1 MSVRCSRAALAS
13 FPASSASSSAVHR
26 PSFGRG
32 WTSRSYAND
41 VAPDRTT
48 LRTVFRD
55 TRRSRAISLIALPLR
70 KYSRRI
76 RPIVS
81 TVSIPH
87 YPRLIRRGQR
97 ITPHGRGATLDAD
110 TPDQGVKIARR
121 NTDYVRLVLLA
132 VALLATCVTVQ
143 SLGMLV
149 LIRWLSRVR
158 RVLESRSTYLRVAL
172 LLRLFVGIV
181 LLHLVQV
188 GLWAVV
194 FWRAPAL
201 PNVETALYFS
211 LAT

>member
-32 WTSRSYAND
+32 WTSRSFAND

-81 TVSIPH
+81 TVRIPH
-87 YPRLIRRGQR
+87 HPRLIRRGQR
-97 ITPHGRGATLDAD
+97 ITPHGRGGNFGRRYPRSGGQDCTPKHTLTLGGDSSE
-110 TPDQGVKIARR
+110 ARR
-121 NTDYVRLVLLA
+121 PPITLLMKIRTDYADRWCFQYKKRLDHN
-132 VALLATCVTVQ
+132 
-143 SLGMLV
+143 
-149 LIRWLSRVR
+149 
-158 RVLESRSTYLRVAL
+158 LEDLK
-172 LLRLFVGIV
+172 
-181 LLHLVQV
+181 
-188 GLWAVV
+188 
-194 FWRAPAL
+194 
-201 PNVETALYFS
+201 
-211 LAT
+211 

>member
-13 FPASSASSSAVHR
+13 SPASSASSSAVHR

-87 YPRLIRRGQR
+87 HPRLIRRGQR
-97 ITPHGRGATLDAD
+97 ITPHGRGGNFGRRYPRSRGQDC
-110 TPDQGVKIARR
+110 TPKHNR
-121 NTDYVRLVLLA
+121 NICTIIRKRITGQFDEPNIG
-132 VALLATCVTVQ
+132 LLAT
-143 SLGMLV
+143 
-149 LIRWLSRVR
+149 R
-158 RVLESRSTYLRVAL
+158 RVTRLPFNNVFVTNQYAEYKVAS
-172 LLRLFVGIV
+172 
-181 LLHLVQV
+181 H
-188 GLWAVV
+188 
-194 FWRAPAL
+194 
-201 PNVETALYFS
+201 
-211 LAT
+211 

>member
-97 ITPHGRGATLDAD
+97 ITPHGRGGNFGRRYPRSGGQDCTPKHSNVPQRGSEPPRGDATF
-110 TPDQGVKIARR
+110 Q
-121 NTDYVRLVLLA
+121 
-132 VALLATCVTVQ
+132 
-143 SLGMLV
+143 
-149 LIRWLSRVR
+149 
-158 RVLESRSTYLRVAL
+158 LREC
-172 LLRLFVGIV
+172 G
-181 LLHLVQV
+181 
-188 GLWAVV
+188 G
-194 FWRAPAL
+194 
-201 PNVETALYFS
+201 
-211 LAT
+211 

>member
-97 ITPHGRGATLDAD
+97 ITPHGRGGNFGRGYPRSGGQDCTLKHTLNGGT
-110 TPDQGVKIARR
+110 TPRGHR
-121 NTDYVRLVLLA
+121 NGRSHVRP
-132 VALLATCVTVQ
+132 
-143 SLGMLV
+143 S
-149 LIRWLSRVR
+149 
-158 RVLESRSTYLRVAL
+158 E
-172 LLRLFVGIV
+172 
-181 LLHLVQV
+181 
-188 GLWAVV
+188 
-194 FWRAPAL
+194 APDRYGCSA
-201 PNVETALYFS
+201 
-211 LAT
+211 

>member
-1 MSVRCSRAALAS
+1 MRVRCSRAALAS
-13 FPASSASSSAVHR
+13 FPASSASSSAIHR
-26 PSFGRG
+26 PSFGLG

-97 ITPHGRGATLDAD
+97 ITPHGRGGNFGRRYPRSGGQDCTPKHTLCTLRSADHSATTQHSVPAGGQPLPGG
-110 TPDQGVKIARR
+110 TGYPLGSTERFP
-121 NTDYVRLVLLA
+121 RLRSHLFPLSQA
-132 VALLATCVTVQ
+132 SPGAPGNSNGPIDRIC
-143 SLGMLV
+143 
-149 LIRWLSRVR
+149 LIRRCPC
-158 RVLESRSTYLRVAL
+158 E
-172 LLRLFVGIV
+172 
-181 LLHLVQV
+181 
-188 GLWAVV
+188 
-194 FWRAPAL
+194 
-201 PNVETALYFS
+201 
-211 LAT
+211 

>member
-97 ITPHGRGATLDAD
+97 ITPHGRGGNFGRRYPRSGGQDCTPKHRRGDEVAAREYVGSPVVSTLGG
-110 TPDQGVKIARR
+110 T
-121 NTDYVRLVLLA
+121 A
-132 VALLATCVTVQ
+132 VDP
-143 SLGMLV
+143 
-149 LIRWLSRVR
+149 VR
-158 RVLESRSTYLRVAL
+158 RA
-172 LLRLFVGIV
+172 I
-181 LLHLVQV
+181 
-188 GLWAVV
+188 
-194 FWRAPAL
+194 
-201 PNVETALYFS
+201 
-211 LAT
+211 

>member
-97 ITPHGRGATLDAD
+97 ITPHGRGGNFGRRYPRSGGQDCTPKHSEGACGDELARCLQRERRTASAPDEGVRAD
-110 TPDQGVKIARR
+110 GPQGEPADEEYRARNGTWPER
-121 NTDYVRLVLLA
+121 QWHSVRQEP
-132 VALLATCVTVQ
+132 VAEPRQ
-143 SLGMLV
+143 SDHARGEEEE
-149 LIRWLSRVR
+149 RV
-158 RVLESRSTYLRVAL
+158 E
-172 LLRLFVGIV
+172 
-181 LLHLVQV
+181 
-188 GLWAVV
+188 
-194 FWRAPAL
+194 P
-201 PNVETALYFS
+201 
-211 LAT
+211 

>member
-97 ITPHGRGATLDAD
+97 ITPHGRGGNFGRRYPRSGGQDGTPKHILHESDIVAEAD
-110 TPDQGVKIARR
+110 RCPACRVYACLGHHARDHEMPHPSGLKLR
-121 NTDYVRLVLLA
+121 PQRRLA
-132 VALLATCVTVQ
+132 ER
-143 SLGMLV
+143 
-149 LIRWLSRVR
+149 IR
-158 RVLESRSTYLRVAL
+158 
-172 LLRLFVGIV
+172 G
-181 LLHLVQV
+181 
-188 GLWAVV
+188 
-194 FWRAPAL
+194 
-201 PNVETALYFS
+201 
-211 LAT
+211 